1 MSNKSRKKKGRNVDF
16 FISLAGSAERE
27 VLLDVP
33 KDLVVQTEMG
43 SSL

>member
-1 MSNKSRKKKGRNVDF
+1 MSSESRKKKGRNVDLS
-16 FISLAGSAERE
+16 ISLAGSVERE

-33 KDLVVQTEMG
+33 KDLVVQTGMG